1 MISFLKLFFDGFCR
15 LRKDHLSVMINFLK
29 ENSYLIFKM
38 FVNQLGMTMFG
49 LVLSMA
55 TSQNETLF
63 LISSIFAVVFYM
75 VLLYTM
81 TWDVGYAEKVRIDG
95 KRLKYRPMKGLL
107 ISLCANI
114 GNLILGILITI
125 GYYSASSYTLNQVG
139 AIFPSSP
146 QSAVN
151 LFRTAKTIATL
162 FEGMYSGIISCWF
175 LNSPWVYIVITFPA
189 MLTCMIAYIMGV
201 KGIHF
206 TKLIGPD
213 EKKD

>member
-1 MISFLKLFFDGFCR
+1 
-15 LRKDHLSVMINFLK
+15 
-29 ENSYLIFKM
+29 
-38 FVNQLGMTMFG
+38 MFG

-55 TSQNETLF
+55 TSQNENAFSYLKHFCGCF
-63 LISSIFAVVFYM
+63 LLGSP
-75 VLLYTM
+75 LYY
-81 TWDVGYAEKVRIDG
+81 DVGVGYAEKVRIDG

-151 LFRTAKTIATL
+151 LFGTAKTIATL